1 MIKLKNK
8 LPEAPNGVKYET
20 LKDGDTFL
28 FEGTLYVKTDLSI
41 ENQNQC
47 SFCLSEIST
56 HIDIDDMCGIKV
68 TPVDVELT
76 WKERKLKGKKTK

>member
-47 SFCLSEIST
+47 SF
-56 HIDIDDMCGIKV
+56 
-68 TPVDVELT
+68 
-76 WKERKLKGKKTK
+76 